1 MQRSIS
7 AVALAVVLAL
17 PVAARQQAPQPP
29 LGFRSA
35 TDVVEVD
42 VVVHD
47 KAGRFVADLKPEDFD
62 VREEGRP
69 QKIELFYVAGSG
81 AASAAAAPASA
92 GGAPTSHV
100 AAPPLS
106 TSRVFVVV
114 FDDDHLTPGGFKR
127 VQAAARTL
135 FEKHFQDGDIGGV
148 LIRGQMVNKRLTS
161 DREELL
167 QAVRS
172 AKPSSKANSKMFDL
186 REWPSMNDAEAFQIS
201 RLGLQNDEVLN
212 EVVRRACVDDPG
224 ACLRVPI
231 EPTVYEKAQRMT
243 NEIRVTSENTLRTL
257 AALMQGLES
266 MNARKTLLLLSEGF
280 VADESW
286 PFVQTVV
293 GLAARANARIYSLD
307 ARGLD
312 KGRQPIGNYAPHD
325 DTLGNL
331 LGSFDIGADSTNS
344 LAVDTG
350 GFVVRNTNIF
360 DQALQR
366 IVDDA
371 SSYYVLG
378 YRPEAAPD
386 GKFRRI
392 SVTVKRPDV
401 TFRARR
407 GYVATP
413 RPIAATT
420 ASRPATPPLARSA
433 SAATEAIA
441 AAAAPASAP
450 PSAPVESAP
459 PSAPA
464 EPAAVVPAAGGGTAP
479 NPMPGAS
486 TIRLRPDASKHVE
499 ALAGDAADAASSA
512 GWSAYQRGD
521 VESARRSLLVA
532 AAAPSARPW
541 VHYALGQASYALRQY
556 QESVGAWEKVRS
568 SAPEFEPVYF
578 DLVDGYIQL
587 RDPDK
592 AIRVL
597 RAAKDRWPTDAE
609 VENALGVVQAGR
621 GALDDALQSFSH
633 AIALAPQESIGYFNM
648 AKALELRYV
657 KTRRYVQQTRTWA
670 ANKSDLEN
678 AIANYTRYLELGG
691 PLENSAREGL
701 ARLGWAKNP

>member
-92 GGAPTSHV
+92 GGAPTSPV

-114 FDDDHLTPGGFKR
+114 FDDEHLTLAGFKR
-127 VQAAARTL
+127 VQAAALTL
-135 FEKHFQDGDIGGV
+135 FSQQFQPGDVGGV
-148 LIRGQMVNKRLTS
+148 LAGGRMINNRLTT
-161 DREELL
+161 DGAELVK
-167 QAVRS
+167 AVRS
-172 AKPSSKANSKMFDL
+172 LNPALKKQSRRFDQTL
-186 REWPSMNDAEAFQIS
+186 WPRMSEIEAVRIQLNNDRI
-201 RLGLQNDEVLN
+201 VLDQAIQ
-212 EVVRRACVDDPG
+212 RACTD
-224 ACLRVPI
+224 
-231 EPTVYEKAQRMT
+231 EPTLCQNAEVAVRGKASQLTDDVRASSHQT
-243 NEIRVTSENTLRTL
+243 IQ
-257 AALMQGLES
+257 ALTALFNGLERIDG
-266 MNARKTLLLLSEGF
+266 RKTVLLMSEGF
-280 VADESW
+280 LAEESW
-286 PFVQTVV
+286 PLVQQSV
-293 GLAARANARIYSLD
+293 GLAARANARLYTLD

-312 KGRQPIGNYAPHD
+312 SRGMGDRLSGENPSNIESIAR
-325 DTLGNL
+325 L
-331 LGSFDIGADSTNS
+331 LEQFDEGADPMNS

-360 DQALQR
+360 DQAVRR

-371 SSYYVLG
+371 SNYYVLG
-378 YRPEAAPD
+378 YRPEKAPD
-386 GKFRRI
+386 GKFRKI
-392 SVTVKRPDV
+392 TVKLKRPGV

-413 RPIAATT
+413 RPAATAPRT
-420 ASRPATPPLARSA
+420 STPAAAPSA
-433 SAATEAIA
+433 PAAAAPEAIA
-441 AAAAPASAP
+441 PAAAPASAP
-450 PSAPVESAP
+450 P
-459 PSAPA
+459 APA
-464 EPAAVVPAAGGGTAP
+464 EPAPAVPAGGGGTVP

-597 RAAKDRWPTDAE
+597 RAAKERWPKDAE

-621 GALDDALQSFSH
+621 GALDDAVQSFSH
-633 AIALAPQESIGYFNM
+633 AIALAPLESIGYFNM